1 MGHSYF
7 IECQKCEYKSEEITM
22 GVGFLFGNIDD
33 ILHALRGNDKKTVQ
47 LLKHRKQIHTHYSR
61 GYSLYQ
67 CRNCKSLENKC
78 HLTLYNQ
85 QGDLIFQTESI
96 VGLVKTRES
105 ICQRTV
111 IMKLFQICAVLNV
124 ISRIFKSY

>member
-1 MGHSYF
+1 
-7 IECQKCEYKSEEITM
+7 M

-47 LLKHRKQIHTHYSR
+47 LLKHRKQIHTHSTR

-67 CRNCKSLENKC
+67 CTSCHSLENKC

-85 QGDLIFQTESI
+85 QGDLVFQTDSYCRSCQKAREYMPEDSDYETI
-96 VGLVKTRES
+96 PDQTR
-105 ICQRTV
+105 V
-111 IMKLFQICAVLNV
+111 IMLFC
-124 ISRIFKSY
+124 SEIFMCHKESYIATYK

>member
-47 LLKHRKQIHTHYSR
+47 LLKHRKQITPTIHEVTLFISVEIATH
-61 GYSLYQ
+61 
-67 CRNCKSLENKC
+67 
-78 HLTLYNQ
+78 
-85 QGDLIFQTESI
+85 
-96 VGLVKTRES
+96 
-105 ICQRTV
+105 
-111 IMKLFQICAVLNV
+111 
-124 ISRIFKSY
+124 